1 MHNKQLDTADI
12 RILAHL
18 MNNAKASNHELA
30 EVAFLSPSQC
40 HRRVKRLEA
49 LKIIQGYTVQLN
61 PQALGQE
68 ITLFV
73 NVSLDA
79 HGPNPALRFSE
90 AIREVPEV
98 VECYSLTGETDYLI
112 KARLPHLKAMSEF
125 LMHRL
130 MSVPGV
136 GSIKTSVVVDE
147 IACQPT
153 LPAELLEQVVRET
166 R

>member
-1 MHNKQLDTADI
+1 MQNPALDAADI

-18 MNNAKASNHELA
+18 QRHAKASNHDLA

-40 HRRVKRLEA
+40 HRRVKRMESLG
-49 LKIIQGYTVQLN
+49 IIRGYRVDID
-61 PQALGQE
+61 PVALGQE
-68 ITLFV
+68 ITIFV

-79 HGPNPALRFSE
+79 HGPNPAQRFSE

-98 VECYSLTGETDYLI
+98 IECYSLTGETDYLI
-112 KARLPHLKAMSEF
+112 KARLSNLKAMSEF

-136 GSIKTSVVVDE
+136 GSIKTSVVVQE
-147 IACQPT
+147 IPCAGGVG
-153 LPAELLEQVVRET
+153 LVDAEGG
-166 R
+166 

>member
-1 MHNKQLDTADI
+1 MQNSALDAADL

-18 MNNAKASNHELA
+18 QQDAKASNHALA

-40 HRRVKRLEA
+40 HRRVKRLES
-49 LKIIQGYTVQLN
+49 LGIIRGYSVDID
-61 PQALGQE
+61 PVALGLE
-68 ITLFV
+68 ITIFV

-79 HGPNPALRFSE
+79 HGPNPAQRFSE

-98 VECYSLTGETDYLI
+98 IECYSLTGETDYLI
-112 KARLPHLKAMSEF
+112 KARLSNLKALSGF

-136 GSIKTSVVVDE
+136 GSIKTSVVVEE
-147 IACQPT
+147 IPCAASLAT
-153 LPAELLEQVVRET
+153 GSDKGD
-166 R
+166 